1 MLESEFQR
9 LLVKELEVRFP
20 GCIILKNDSTY
31 IQGIPDLLVLYEN
44 HWASL
49 EVKKSGKASHRPNQ
63 QYYVD
68 KMNDMSYSAF
78 IFPENKEE
86 VLDEMERSFKGRT
99 RRSTCVSRG

>member
-31 IQGIPDLLVLYEN
+31 IQGIPDLLILYEN

-86 VLDEMERSFKGRT
+86 VLDEMERSFKRRA

>member
-86 VLDEMERSFKGRT
+86 VLDEMERSFKRRA

>member
-9 LLVKELEVRFP
+9 SLVKELEVRFP

-31 IQGIPDLLVLYEN
+31 IHGIPDLLVLYEN

-86 VLDEMERSFKGRT
+86 VLDEMERSFKRRA

>member
-86 VLDEMERSFKGRT
+86 VLDEMERSFKRCA

>member
-9 LLVKELEVRFP
+9 SLVKELEVRFP

-86 VLDEMERSFKGRT
+86 VLDEMERSFKRRA

>member
-86 VLDEMERSFKGRT
+86 VLDEMERSFKRRT